1 LENHGTIVE
10 HYQNIID
17 NYQNIINKLL
27 VNYGG
32 VPQAMKMTKTKGN
45 NE

>member
-17 NYQNIINKLL
+17 KLL